1 MWSIGSVGRG
11 GCRESDAEG
20 EISTAVSVGGSPYRS
35 KRDAIGAMEETS
47 CSILPENNSLSQHYA
62 MMLGE

>member
-11 GCRESDAEG
+11 GCQESDTEE

-35 KRDAIGAMEETS
+35 ERDVIGAMEETS
-47 CSILPENNSLSQHYA
+47 CSILPENNSLSQHDV